1 MKKAGHLYY
10 HFEWR
15 RKKEVVKRPS
25 KKKKPSEN
33 RKRPSLIFNFNF
45 QTPTNFHPNHP
56 IPPALKKAFF
66 GKSIIFASA

>member
-1 MKKAGHLYY
+1 MVKEEEAVKNLQKKA
-10 HFEWR
+10 
-15 RKKEVVKRPS
+15 
-25 KKKKPSEN
+25 PSEN